1 MFTGIIDAQ
10 SKLLSVQS
18 QSGKKLLCISK
29 PDSFSD
35 LKSGS
40 SIACDGICLTVLEY
54 DSRSFKVEI
63 MNETLQKSTAKSWQ
77 PGRILNLE
85 RALQIGSRLDGH
97 WLQGHIDRE
106 LRLISHHKLNNT
118 DYLRFELQNADR
130 ALVVPQGSIALNGTS
145 LTIADLKSDSFSVAL
160 IGHTLSNSNLSSL
173 KPGDKVNVEYDILGK
188 YVLRIKGI

>member
-29 PDSFSD
+29 PDFFSD